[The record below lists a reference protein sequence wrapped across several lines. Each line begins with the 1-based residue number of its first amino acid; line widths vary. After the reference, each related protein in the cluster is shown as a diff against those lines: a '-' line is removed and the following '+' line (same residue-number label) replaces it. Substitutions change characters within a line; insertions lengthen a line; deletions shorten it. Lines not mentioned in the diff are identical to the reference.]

1 MKLKIFLAAIA
12 MTLAL
17 PAAAQINT
25 VALAH
30 EVTLTNLRL
39 PQSEGG
45 TIGFKSCD
53 ECEYQT
59 ERVTAATRWEL
70 NGKAVSL
77 ADFRLGLGR
86 ATKREEVYVTVVH
99 HLEEDR
105 VTKVSVN
112 LR

>member
-1 MKLKIFLAAIA
+1 MKFRIIFTAIA
-12 MTLAL
+12 LVLAL
-17 PAAAQINT
+17 PAAAQIRT

-45 TIGFKSCD
+45 TIGFKPCE

-59 ERVTAATRWEL
+59 ERVSADTRWML
-70 NGKAVSL
+70 NGKSVSL
-77 ADFRLGLGR
+77 SDFRVGLGR
-86 ATKREEVYVTVVH
+86 ATKRDEVYVTILQ

-105 VTKVSVN
+105 ITQVSVT